1 MTMTID
7 QLLRL
12 LSILIWP
19 VIAVTVCTTILKC
32 ISLLDKATQAALF
45 EIRAGRRDTSF
56 ETTRWINFW
65 SSVLQSTMPATIR
78 ACMPRDSEDA
88 RLAQTSERALLAI
101 LQVNGGFPGKPSD
114 HVTRQI
120 VREVRE
126 MYSELQDPTPPA
138 PPSPTQPRSPSL
150 ASDDLTLDD
159 PDEGDPEAEHAEFY
173 GDDDDDHSPY

>member
-19 VIAVTVCTTILKC
+19 VIAVTVCTTILKG
-32 ISLLDKATQAALF
+32 ISLFDKAAQSALF
-45 EIRAGRRDTSF
+45 EIRASRKDAIF
-56 ETTRWINFW
+56 ENTRWISFW
-65 SSVLQSTMPATIR
+65 ASVLQSTMPATVR

-101 LQVNGGFPGKPSD
+101 LQANGGFPGKPSD

-126 MYSELQDPTPPA
+126 MYAELQEPTVVA
-138 PPSPTQPRSPSL
+138 PVAAAPSRSPGPN
-150 ASDDLTLDD
+150 SDDLTLDD
-159 PDEGDPEAEHAEFY
+159 PEAEAEHDEFTEFY
-173 GDDDDDHSPY
+173 GDDDDGSPY